1 MGDPEEG
8 LERLEALMAGRTGWP
23 MLGASVAMQP
33 RTGWINFRMR
43 AMLMSTAAYS
53 LWLDW
58 RRVGLWLDRQF
69 LDYEPGIHCSQMQM
83 QSGTTG
89 INLPRIYNPVKR
101 AQDHDPVGVFVRNW
115 LPALAPVPDA

>member
-1 MGDPEEG
+1 MQAHCIQKFETGPAIESRNMHRGYGGLGDPEEG

-69 LDYEPGIHCSQMQM
+69 LDYEPGIH
-83 QSGTTG
+83 
-89 INLPRIYNPVKR
+89 
-101 AQDHDPVGVFVRNW
+101 
-115 LPALAPVPDA
+115 